1 MVGGEPFRGRR
12 KGDARAKKARAE
24 GGASCGETPR
34 NAPLERGANA
44 AAVGGVKEKNAR
56 RSIFRLHTTHRGATI
71 MVSNLS
77 SLGWIG

>member
-44 AAVGGVKEKNAR
+44 AAVGGVKEKMQGEAFFACIR
-56 RSIFRLHTTHRGATI
+56 RAGVL
-71 MVSNLS
+71 L
-77 SLGWIG
+77 